1 MVPVDR
7 LTARLG
13 LSEYDKPALISDKD
27 VTASSVKIMLGQ
39 SIGVP
44 AAACVKVGDTVR
56 AGDAVGTAADGKLSM
71 PVHASISGKVAEVT
85 DKYVVIRA

>member
-13 LSEYDKPALISDKD
+13 LSSYDKPAPIAKD
-27 VTASSVKIMLGQ
+27 TVKVSSVKIMLGQ
-39 SIGVP
+39 CIGVP
-44 AAACVKVGDTVR
+44 AAACVKVGDTVNV
-56 AGDAVGTAADGKLSM
+56 GDVVGSAAEGKLSM
-71 PVHASISGKVAEVT
+71 PVHASIAGKVAEVT